1 MEYVVAA
8 DGLMAFEARA
18 TNAGGLAA
26 EDVAI
31 SAAWTVQPDD
41 GGIPGSAERAAAIER
56 IEPGASETATLLL
69 PIPTGAYDLTLSA
82 ETASLEA
89 VTDDNAVEAPIEVE
103 YVHLVVATSETF
115 MVASGVVR
123 MVDYVTAYG
132 DDGDGIVE
140 VPLRVT
146 NEGVSASGPL
156 TVGAL
161 CDGAPPACSTS
172 TTLDSLPAGGSADA
186 THPAAGRNPRD
197 RLRRSTQRRLS
208 LGERNTLQAAI
219 FVPSKPPVALAL
231 DATVNVLGYW
241 SDGTAEVEFALSL
254 GNAGY
259 RPVEDALAI
268 AVTCYRDDGPPMGDC
283 GGAVDSVAL
292 RNGFGPAERVT
303 RLRVP
308 MGVELRAALPD
319 GAAKSDNSFTV
330 PERILGVDRDVW
342 ECFSDRPD

>member
-1 MEYVVAA
+1 
-8 DGLMAFEARA
+8 
-18 TNAGGLAA
+18 
-26 EDVAI
+26 
-31 SAAWTVQPDD
+31 
-41 GGIPGSAERAAAIER
+41 
-56 IEPGASETATLLL
+56 
-69 PIPTGAYDLTLSA
+69 
-82 ETASLEA
+82 
-89 VTDDNAVEAPIEVE
+89 
-103 YVHLVVATSETF
+103 
-115 MVASGVVR
+115 

-197 RLRRSTQRRLS
+197 RLRRSTRRRLS
-208 LGERNTLQAAI
+208 LGRAEHAPGCHLRAEQA
-219 FVPSKPPVALAL
+219 PVALAL
-231 DATVNVLGYW
+231 NATVNVLGYG

-254 GNAGY
+254 RNDGY
-259 RPVEDALAI
+259 RPVEDARAI

-292 RNGFGPAERVT
+292 RNGFGPSERVT

-330 PERILGVDRDVW
+330 PERILGVDRDCLGVLQ
-342 ECFSDRPD
+342 RQAGLGGQRRQ